1 MSIEYNITADF
12 IQTAK
17 AFSDNI
23 FLCGSDFTVTYGE
36 MDSIVRNVS
45 SFIDVMSDAKR
56 VGILGTRS
64 VEAYAG
70 ILAAGFLGATYIPLN
85 VKWPEQRLVEL
96 LSALDLDVLI
106 VDPRGCAHLSAA
118 VLQAAP
124 DLIITGGS
132 NCVQAVRSSQTVTMF
147 STIRIPFLE
156 RPCAV
161 RSADIAYILFTSGT
175 TGHPKGVM
183 ISAGAL
189 KSYLDEAV
197 KWTAFTADDRIAE
210 ASDITFDLSV
220 HNLFLCVRAGASLHV
235 LSALEMLAPTR
246 FIRERSITVWMSVPT
261 LVAMMRRS
269 GALKPG
275 VLPGLR
281 SSVFCGEPLTVA
293 AAQAWMEAA
302 PNSSVDN
309 IYGPTEA
316 TVICLRQRLSPQYP
330 VTPGRDVV
338 AIGTPYDTM
347 QVAIFDANQQ
357 PVAPGQPGEIAL
369 SGPQLADGYFNDGN
383 QPASDRFR
391 VIDGVRWYLTGDLGM
406 RDHKS
411 VFHHLGR
418 ADNQVKLKGNRVELE
433 EVEVHL
439 RHAAESEMAAVIAW
453 PVIDGSA
460 QGLVAFC
467 VSDRS
472 ADEIGRSLHRVLPRY
487 MVPEVIHLI
496 DVMPVSINGKIDR
509 KQLSDRLVK
518 SPVYSS

>member
-1 MSIEYNITADF
+1 
-12 IQTAK
+12 
-17 AFSDNI
+17 
-23 FLCGSDFTVTYGE
+23 
-36 MDSIVRNVS
+36 
-45 SFIDVMSDAKR
+45 
-56 VGILGTRS
+56 
-64 VEAYAG
+64 
-70 ILAAGFLGATYIPLN
+70 
-85 VKWPEQRLVEL
+85 
-96 LSALDLDVLI
+96 
-106 VDPRGCAHLSAA
+106 
-118 VLQAAP
+118 
-124 DLIITGGS
+124 
-132 NCVQAVRSSQTVTMF
+132 
-147 STIRIPFLE
+147 
-156 RPCAV
+156 
-161 RSADIAYILFTSGT
+161 
-175 TGHPKGVM
+175 
-183 ISAGAL
+183 
-189 KSYLDEAV
+189 
-197 KWTAFTADDRIAE
+197 
-210 ASDITFDLSV
+210 
-220 HNLFLCVRAGASLHV
+220 
-235 LSALEMLAPTR
+235 
-246 FIRERSITVWMSVPT
+246 
-261 LVAMMRRS
+261 
-269 GALKPG
+269 
-275 VLPGLR
+275 
-281 SSVFCGEPLTVA
+281 
-293 AAQAWMEAA
+293 
-302 PNSSVDN
+302 
-309 IYGPTEA
+309 
-316 TVICLRQRLSPQYP
+316 
-330 VTPGRDVV
+330 VV